1 MFSFFCTYLFTLIAL
16 DVTGKYPINLSE
28 KFHEIKSSNGCID
41 SLHPSIFYDGHDMFQ
56 NAWNHHMNRLQ
67 KSSLAEA
74 YASTINNNNNN
85 HVSIKS
91 ISSSPSSDCTIKAA
105 TTYST
110 STTDTTNS
118 TTPDISTVINT
129 TSRKTI
135 NNNINNVENAIPDS
149 TTYIVSTASYTEP
162 HTTVNDS
169 KGRSGSINNN
179 KTDKNNPHHHNNGT
193 TGNHTNDSFNN
204 TTTSTTTTTTPSNSN
219 NNKAPTKLYVS
230 YEDLNKAKPEELQA
244 FVPSIVINTNM
255 NKPLPKFNDGG
266 DGRV

>member
-1 MFSFFCTYLFTLIAL
+1 MLYCPIYFCSLFFCTYLFTLIAL

-85 HVSIKS
+85 HVSVKS
-91 ISSSPSSDCTIKAA
+91 ISSSPSSDCTIKVT

-110 STTDTTNS
+110 STINTTNS
-118 TTPDISTVINT
+118 TNPDISTVINT

-135 NNNINNVENAIPDS
+135 NNNNSNVENAIPDS
-149 TTYIVSTASYTEP
+149 TTYIVSTA
-162 HTTVNDS
+162 
-169 KGRSGSINNN
+169 
-179 KTDKNNPHHHNNGT
+179 
-193 TGNHTNDSFNN
+193 
-204 TTTSTTTTTTPSNSN
+204 N

-230 YEDLNKAKPEELQA
+230 YEDLNKANPEELQA

-255 NKPLPKFNDGG
+255 NKPLPRFNDGG
-266 DGRV
+266 GGCV